1 MSQMSNTTKYA
12 LVAAVLIII
21 IGSALYYNN
30 LQVQKRKD
38 REELEARIVPSIE
51 YIMHGPATHPERYE
65 VTHNFAENIKLLG
78 LAVEESPLDFMA
90 AVTIQ
95 RMSPWDYDIGTGS
108 WLSTAA
114 RIDPDVLLWVNYH
127 SSQTVERG
135 SNMAGLEDAEL
146 DQLLEAQ
153 KAEYDLDARQEIVYA
168 IQERVAEL
176 ISTIP
181 LFHHKAVQFY
191 NHETFSNWPVI
202 QGSDLVN
209 QISITEIVP
218 LTGNKVVN
226 IGSDEPTDGFSP
238 FDASAQIS
246 IDLMFLYGR
255 ILQYKPEGG
264 LQGDQAESW
273 KAVDDT
279 TIEVT
284 LRNGLTFHDG
294 VPLTAD
300 DVAFTFN
307 YIKDWEIPV
316 YAGLIEAIESVEAVD
331 ADTVVFNLKY
341 PTATLYSTTFT
352 LVPILPDHIW
362 MDVVENE
369 GLSNPQDWNNPEPI
383 GSGPMKMV
391 DWNVG
396 ESVVWETFENYW
408 KPINVEGAVWVE
420 HLNVEGKFLSLKAK
434 TIDAM
439 IEPISISLEAEA
451 RELDYLT
458 EIELLDIG
466 VPYAMINMRRYP
478 GADLAYRQALA
489 HSYEWDYAVDVVFRG
504 EAYMGSNMIARSN
517 VFWNNPDADFSELF
531 EFDIDLARQILADA
545 GYEWDD
551 EGRLLYPEALMPLI
565 EAQAEH

>member
-1 MSQMSNTTKYA
+1 MRYA
-12 LVAAVLIII
+12 IVAAIVIIV
-21 IGSALYYNN
+21 IGSAWYYNN
-30 LQVQKRKD
+30 LQVQKRKEQ
-38 REELEARIVPSIE
+38 EELEARLVPAIE
-51 YIMHGPATHPERYE
+51 YVMHGPATHPERYE
-65 VTHNFAENIKLLG
+65 VTHNFAENIKKLG
-78 LAVEESPLDFMA
+78 ITVEEYPLDFMA
-90 AVTIQ
+90 AVTRQ

-153 KAEYDLDARQEIVYA
+153 KGEYDLEKRQEIVYA

-176 ISTIP
+176 IPTIP
-181 LFHHKAVQFY
+181 LFHHKALQFY
-191 NHETFSNWPVI
+191 NHERFTNWPII

-218 LTGNKVVN
+218 LTDDKVIR

-255 ILQYKPEGG
+255 LLQYKPGGG
-264 LQGDQAESW
+264 LQGDHAESW
-273 KAVDDT
+273 EAVDDT

-284 LRNGLTFHDG
+284 LKDGLSFHDG
-294 VPLTAD
+294 EPLTAD
-300 DVAFTFN
+300 DVEFTFN
-307 YIKDWEIPV
+307 YIIDWEIPV
-316 YAGLIEAIESVEAVD
+316 YAGLVEAIESVEAVD
-331 ADTVVFNLKY
+331 ANTVVFNLKY

-352 LVPILPDHIW
+352 LVPILPEHIW
-362 MDVVENE
+362 KDVVENE
-369 GLSNPQDWNNPEPI
+369 GLSNPQEWNNPEPI

-396 ESVVWETFENYW
+396 ESVVWETFEDYW
-408 KPINVEGAVWVE
+408 KPINVEGAIFVE

-439 IEPISISLEAEA
+439 IEPISVSLEAEA
-451 RELDYLT
+451 RELDYIT
-458 EIELLDIG
+458 E
-466 VPYAMINMRRYP
+466 V
-478 GADLAYRQALA
+478 
-489 HSYEWDYAVDVVFRG
+489 
-504 EAYMGSNMIARSN
+504 SNS
-517 VFWNNPDADFSELF
+517 WT
-531 EFDIDLARQILADA
+531 
-545 GYEWDD
+545 
-551 EGRLLYPEALMPLI
+551 
-565 EAQAEH
+565 